1 MTFSVAGQLVGGV
14 KLIYS
19 VVYFL
24 VLSKWK
30 TGSPL
35 NMMPTVDDSL
45 QLTVKSSIPVVG
57 HFGKYA
63 YSSI

>member
-1 MTFSVAGQLVGGV
+1 MTFSAAEQLVAGVTLS
-14 KLIYS
+14 YS
-19 VVYFL
+19 VVYFF
-24 VLSKWK
+24 VLSKWN

-57 HFGKYA
+57 NVGKYA